1 MRSFWD
7 LNEAYRCVQE
17 GDSLI
22 NKMRKPELA
31 RALSALA
38 WCVRTIPNAPELLLE
53 VRALAGRVTD
63 GLDKPGTDEYVD
75 HPWRALMGQKGLT
88 PFSYTAS
95 IKQAGV
101 PQAPPP
107 LPGHAPAWSYVLSS
121 GAGAAEVVG
130 PPVGGTGAAA
140 RRGAASASGGEEPNT
155 QAASQ
160 KAPQQEEEEDIFS
173 NLGTLTPP
181 GAASGGGDGVGGG
194 DGGGDGDGGDGGDDG
209 DGRGHIPEGQVSDHS
224 SRSINSLA
232 APPKQLAKAGVVG
245 DDGLVDNDTNG
256 SGVARVGGVGG
267 AAGGADGKGKGKATS
282 KANSTSLP
290 TSAWRP
296 RVCNQ
301 VWKGKQCPNR
311 SSGCRFAH
319 PTPCSNDRCRSG
331 PAPGCRAFHPPM
343 NKRKRDPPK
352 KGNDKGSVRK
362 GGAAPKTNGGNG
374 TRKPNN
380 KGRGPTSGGG
390 SNSGSSNS
398 HPDLQLRKRIEA
410 MERKLELQ
418 SGKTPSYR
426 DVAARGLLA
435 HSNGSGGNSSNPTH
449 GFGANQMGPGSFDRG
464 RPDPTMLSTVVAA
477 VMAVLSG
484 GDQHQ
489 HPLF

>member
-245 DDGLVDNDTNG
+245 VGGLVDDGTSG
-256 SGVARVGGVGG
+256 SGVAHVGG
-267 AAGGADGKGKGKATS
+267 AGGVNADGKGQGGPADRIRPRKRLVCPRIRRGDFCMDKDCQKEHPARCGD
-282 KANSTSLP
+282 P
-290 TSAWRP
+290 RCFPAWR
-296 RVCNQ
+296 RD
-301 VWKGKQCPNR
+301 CPLW
-311 SSGCRFAH
+311 H
-319 PTPCSNDRCRSG
+319 V
-331 PAPGCRAFHPPM
+331 RA
-343 NKRKRDPPK
+343 
-352 KGNDKGSVRK
+352 SQSQ
-362 GGAAPKTNGGNG
+362 GNG
-374 TRKPNN
+374 ASAGP
-380 KGRGPTSGGG
+380 GRAG
-390 SNSGSSNS
+390 
-398 HPDLQLRKRIEA
+398 H
-410 MERKLELQ
+410 LQ
-418 SGKTPSYR
+418 SQGT
-426 DVAARGLLA
+426 GQQ
-435 HSNGSGGNSSNPTH
+435 G
-449 GFGANQMGPGSFDRG
+449 
-464 RPDPTMLSTVVAA
+464 
-477 VMAVLSG
+477 
-484 GDQHQ
+484 
-489 HPLF
+489 